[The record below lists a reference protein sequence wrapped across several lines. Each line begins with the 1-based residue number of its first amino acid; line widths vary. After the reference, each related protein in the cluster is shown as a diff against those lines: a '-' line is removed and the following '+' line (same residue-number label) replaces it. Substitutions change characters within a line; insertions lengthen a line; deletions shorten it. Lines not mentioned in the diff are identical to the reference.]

1 MPQKKFDRHD
11 DVLSANHPRR
21 PRSDKIVDDSCTRDR
36 VDLEPGTAFNLLG
49 VMRAVEKISGG
60 PMFSA
65 AISST
70 SGRALTATAL
80 LLAVGC
86 GHSKLIPAPSAAR
99 VPGAPGAA
107 FLVLDGIGCSADAQ
121 AWQGQAVELPDWVTP
136 VKVRVA
142 NSSGRPI
149 GLLYQ
154 DFALV
159 GQNGHRYLPIPILP
173 LEPDA
178 QSTRLDP
185 IYASSKFF
193 VAERFHDVYQGVDAW
208 PQPLRRDDDLYETQY
223 RRWGQRPST
232 DVVRMGMPE
241 GVLGEG
247 GVISGFLYFE
257 RPVHE
262 NLVTFEAEFDSS
274 ESQDTIALVKI
285 PFRVE

>member
-1 MPQKKFDRHD
+1 M
-11 DVLSANHPRR
+11 R
-21 PRSDKIVDDSCTRDR
+21 PVKNTSRG
-36 VDLEPGTAFNLLG
+36 P
-49 VMRAVEKISGG
+49 IS
-60 PMFSA
+60 PA
-65 AISST
+65 TICPIN
-70 SGRALTATAL
+70 GRALTAAVL

-107 FLVLDGIGCSADAQ
+107 FLVLGVIGCSADAQ
-121 AWQGQAVELPDWVTP
+121 AWQGQAVELPDSVTP

-159 GQNGHRYLPIPILP
+159 GQNGHRYLPIPVLP
-173 LEPDA
+173 LDPDT

-193 VAERFHDVYQGVDAW
+193 VAERFHDVYQGVDPW
-208 PQPLRRDDDLYETQY
+208 PQPLRRDDELYETQY

-262 NLVTFEAEFDSS
+262 DRVTFEAEFDSS
-274 ESQDTIALVKI
+274 EGPDTIALVKI
-285 PFRVE
+285 PFWVE